1 MIEYSVFMSPDI
13 LRPKKAANALAFFL
27 VISLTGCG
35 SMQGISSINSSA
47 HQSDPPASTTT
58 NAPNNSSSIEIRGAV
73 HQVKDPEPPVLLSGS
88 KTVPLSTTAPD
99 LYIVKKGDT
108 LWDIAATFLRDPW
121 HWPEVWYIN
130 PKIDNPHLIYPG
142 DTLALVTIGGH
153 QRIMN
158 VQGSTYRLSPQAHI
172 MPLTESIT
180 SIPHEKISSFLSQ
193 GLVLEKNEIADLPY
207 ILATR
212 GDHLIAA
219 AGNEVYIRGGKPAP
233 NGTRY
238 SIVHVGEELRDPDDN
253 TLIGYQGIHVGE
265 GSLSRGGDPATVSL
279 TTTNREVVVG
289 DRMIP
294 GAFDIPLNFFPKAP
308 EHPIAGQ
315 IISVVDGVSLIGQYQ
330 VVVINRGARHGL
342 QLGDTLTVFQT
353 GQTVV
358 DRYKN
363 GSLQNR
369 GRGELVKLPDEA
381 AGRIMVFKIYDRVS
395 YALVMEATSDIHIF
409 DLIRNPG

>member
-1 MIEYSVFMSPDI
+1 MIEDSVFMSPDI
-13 LRPKKAANALAFFL
+13 LRPKKAASALIFFL
-27 VISLTGCG
+27 VISLTGC
-35 SMQGISSINSSA
+35 SSVQGIIPANSSI
-47 HQSDPPASTTT
+47 HQSDSPSRAPDNTT
-58 NAPNNSSSIEIRGAV
+58 NSSSSIEIRGAAP
-73 HQVKDPEPPVLLSGS
+73 QAKDPEPPVLLSSGR
-88 KTVPLSTTAPD
+88 TVPLSTTAPD

-121 HWPEVWYIN
+121 YWPEVWYVN
-130 PKIDNPHLIYPG
+130 PQIDNPHLIYPG
-142 DTLALVTIGGH
+142 DTLALVTIDGR

-158 VQGSTYRLSPQAHI
+158 VQGSTYRLSPQARV

-180 SIPHEKISSFLSQ
+180 SIPYENISSFLSQ
-193 GLVLEKNEIADLPY
+193 GLVLEKNEITDLPY

-212 GDHLIAA
+212 GDHLVAA

-253 TLIGYQGIHVGE
+253 TLIGYHGIHVGE

-279 TTTNREVVVG
+279 TATNREVVVG

-294 GAFDIPLNFFPKAP
+294 GVLDVPLNFFPKAP
-308 EHPIAGQ
+308 DQPIAGQ

-342 QLGDTLTVFQT
+342 LLGDVLTVLQT
-353 GQTVV
+353 GPTVV

-363 GSLQNR
+363 GSLPNM

-381 AGRIMVFKIYDRVS
+381 AGSIMIFKIYDRVS

-409 DLIRNPG
+409 DLIRNPN